1 VVVEVQEPVFDERHV
16 GNEPLLPV
24 QAQRF
29 DWHVDSKLQPVTPD
43 VEKASALG
51 AVHVCAAAIDAATRK
66 SRQAETVRI
75 GKATSINQTTN
86 TPYRVAPPILPYQR
100 QNPKRGLRRHRLR
113 KSFSSRS
120 SACANVLLRGFL
132 SVSSTILLL
141 GCLSLA
147 RLALTRFLGPL
158 PTHVNDDERGDEL
171 TLLEVHNM
179 HTEGGG
185 QRFSF
190 YAISATMAANA
201 AAAHTPA
208 APIAEDAGGAVAP
221 GARVWP
227 GAAVSAVTCRVVRE
241 PVPPA
246 DV

>member
-1 VVVEVQEPVFDERHV
+1 MCQRAFEGFSFGFINHSSFGIFVSRAPCARH
-16 GNEPLLPV
+16 
-24 QAQRF
+24 
-29 DWHVDSKLQPVTPD
+29 T
-43 VEKASALG
+43 
-51 AVHVCAAAIDAATRK
+51 
-66 SRQAETVRI
+66 
-75 GKATSINQTTN
+75 
-86 TPYRVAPPILPYQR
+86 
-100 QNPKRGLRRHRLR
+100 
-113 KSFSSRS
+113 
-120 SACANVLLRGFL
+120 
-132 SVSSTILLL
+132 
-141 GCLSLA
+141 
-147 RLALTRFLGPL
+147 TRFLGPL

-185 QRFSF
+185 QRFSC